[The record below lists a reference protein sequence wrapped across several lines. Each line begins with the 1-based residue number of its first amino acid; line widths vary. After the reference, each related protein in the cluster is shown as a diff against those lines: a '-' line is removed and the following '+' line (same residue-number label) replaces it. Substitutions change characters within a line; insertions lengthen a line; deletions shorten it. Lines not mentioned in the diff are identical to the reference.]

1 MELFEQRLAD
11 AEEAV
16 YGQRRRKEGAKWT
29 SRRSENES
37 RERWRQE
44 GDKTETDHR
53 KGNKRDSSP
62 VHEERYHDRGR
73 KEGREHHGKEDRFR
87 DKDGGREKDIERSRK
102 RERIAEKEKLGAS
115 SAFRSYQSS
124 SFGSHRSQFLKP
136 SEDDGR
142 GEAKRNVVVMNL
154 RRCLVN

>member
-16 YGQRRRKEGAKWT
+16 YGQRRRKEGAEWT
-29 SRRSENES
+29 ARRSENES

-44 GDKTETDHR
+44 GDKTETNHR
-53 KGNKRDSSP
+53 RGNERHSSP
-62 VHEERYHDRGR
+62 VHEVRYHDRGR

-87 DKDGGREKDIERSRK
+87 DKDGGREDIERSRK
-102 RERIAEKEKLGAS
+102 RERSANKEKEKEKWGA

-142 GEAKRNVVVMNL
+142 GEAI
-154 RRCLVN
+154 